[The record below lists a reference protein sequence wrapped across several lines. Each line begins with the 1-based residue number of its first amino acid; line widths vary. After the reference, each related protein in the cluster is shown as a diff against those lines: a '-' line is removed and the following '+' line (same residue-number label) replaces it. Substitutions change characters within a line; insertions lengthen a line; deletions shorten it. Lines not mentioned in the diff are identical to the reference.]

1 MCTQTTPVNPPRDRE
16 TAPSRLR
23 NRAQH
28 WGYIAVAF
36 HWLVAL
42 AVVGL
47 FSLGMWM
54 TDLTYYDP
62 WYKQAPDLHKS
73 IGITLLAVYLAR
85 LVWRLSDRQPDPVIG
100 HSDLVLKVAHATHWI
115 LYGGLFVVMVSG
127 YLISTADGRA
137 ISVFGLFDVPAMITS
152 IDKQEDL
159 AGIIHKWLAI
169 SLISLAIAH
178 ALAALKHHFYDK
190 DNTLK
195 RMLARPS
202 PPQCK
207 GPSS

>member
-1 MCTQTTPVNPPRDRE
+1 MCTQTTPAKPLRDRE
-16 TAPSRLR
+16 TASSRLR

-28 WGYIAVAF
+28 WGYIAVVF
-36 HWLVAL
+36 HWLVAI

-85 LVWRLSDRQPDPVIG
+85 LVWRLSDRPPDPVIG
-100 HSDLVLKVAHATHWI
+100 HSDLVLKAAHATHWI
-115 LYGGLFVVMVSG
+115 LYGGLFAVMVSG

-159 AGIIHKWLAI
+159 AGVIHKWLAT

-195 RMLARPS
+195 RIFARPS

>member
-1 MCTQTTPVNPPRDRE
+1 MRIQTTPTTPPRDRD
-16 TAPSRLR
+16 TASSRLR

-36 HWLVAL
+36 HWLVAI

-47 FSLGMWM
+47 FSMGLWM

-85 LVWRLSDRQPDPVIG
+85 LAWRLWDRDPDTIAG
-100 HSDLVLKVAHATHWI
+100 HNAIEQKAAHAAHWI
-115 LYGGLFVVMVSG
+115 LYGGLFVVMISG

-137 ISVFGLFDVPAMITS
+137 ISVFGLFELPATLTS

-159 AGIIHKWLAI
+159 AGVIHKWLAI
-169 SLISLAIAH
+169 SLITVVITH
-178 ALAALKHHFYDK
+178 ALAALKHHFIDK
-190 DNTLK
+190 DTTLK
-195 RMLARPS
+195 RMFARS
-202 PPQCK
+202 
-207 GPSS
+207 